1 MQKAPSLFFC
11 YTFDSPSTQ
20 SKSDCE
26 TSMLDTTS
34 LNYCSK
40 QNLFRTKFSFQGQ
53 CVLIALRMG
62 RPSQVTMA
70 TIVLRYLTTS

>member
-20 SKSDCE
+20 TKSDCE
-26 TSMLDTTS
+26 
-34 LNYCSK
+34 
-40 QNLFRTKFSFQGQ
+40 TKFSFQGQ